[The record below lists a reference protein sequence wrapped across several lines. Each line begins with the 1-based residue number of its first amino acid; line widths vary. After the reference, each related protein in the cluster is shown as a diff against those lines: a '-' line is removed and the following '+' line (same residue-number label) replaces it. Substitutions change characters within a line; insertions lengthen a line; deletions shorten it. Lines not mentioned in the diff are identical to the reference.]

1 MVRIENYYLMN
12 WEKLTNASQLNQIK
26 TDSTEKPIIIFKH
39 STSCSISRMVLDR
52 LTRNWKDEEMKSA
65 DFYFLDLLS
74 YRDISNQIA
83 HDFGVRHES
92 PQVIIIKEGKAVYN
106 NSHMGVDYNEI
117 SKQIRS

>member
-1 MVRIENYYLMN
+1 MN
-12 WEKLTNASQLNQIK
+12 WEKLTDASQLNQIK

-83 HDFGVRHES
+83 YDFGVRHES
-92 PQVIIIKEGKAVYN
+92 PQVIIIKEGKAIYN